1 MTDNKKTYLKWMS
14 PPCFLIA
21 VLFFVFLKFLLAQIL
36 TYFLIKFFILS
47 RFNHTSQ
54 FLYSRL
60 MFLKSC
66 FMVGKMCKSQLNYMV
81 SGVLTSKNPFLVQQM
96 QALFRI
102 GRGERPPIPNT
113 LSRDAQDFIL
123 KCLQVNPDN
132 RPSAAQLLEHSYVKK
147 LPSFLPSPAS
157 PHLAIQS

>member
-14 PPCFLIA
+14 PSCFLIA

-36 TYFLIKFFILS
+36 TYFVIKFFILS

-81 SGVLTSKNPFLVQQM
+81 SGILTSKNPFWCNRCKHCSELAGVNFLLFLIHYQEM
-96 QALFRI
+96 LRILSSNACKLTLIIALR
-102 GRGERPPIPNT
+102 
-113 LSRDAQDFIL
+113 
-123 KCLQVNPDN
+123 
-132 RPSAAQLLEHSYVKK
+132 LLNFWSIHM
-147 LPSFLPSPAS
+147 
-157 PHLAIQS
+157 